1 MTEGFDPLPTP
12 TETRELAERVGPV
25 LSLFVPVTASI
36 PGRSQNAVRAA
47 RLVESGLEKL
57 RLADL
62 DPESQ
67 ARAEAEL
74 TAFVSAFETPGPST
88 RSRAGFWSADGG
100 LRVFGLPWSETERV
114 GVAEV
119 AVSRPIVRAARRA
132 CRYRVLV
139 LSDKRIELYDGDTG
153 QLERVGNSKIPGSL
167 DEALGSERTEAR
179 LQLHSTG
186 GRGDRPLYHGQGGA
200 PDERKIDLER
210 LHQRVARAL
219 EEEVG
224 DDRRP
229 LVLVAEARHRPALRD
244 ALRRDVGL
252 LEEGV
257 EGNPDELSLSEL
269 QRLTWPIVLGEQPSA
284 RHELDQA
291 REEGGFLISQIPD
304 LLQYATMGRIGR
316 LWVPERG
323 TIPGR
328 LDPATASAV
337 PSKLDDD
344 LVDALVAHVIRRGGE
359 VLVLEGE
366 DLDEKTAN
374 LVARTR

>member
-1 MTEGFDPLPTP
+1 MTDGFDAIPGPTDL
-12 TETRELAERVGPV
+12 RALADRTGPV

-36 PGRSQNAVRAA
+36 PGRTQNAVRAA

-57 RLADL
+57 RGAEL
-62 DPESQ
+62 DPESHG
-67 ARAEAEL
+67 RAEEEL
-74 TAFVSAFETPGPST
+74 GALVSGFDTPGPST
-88 RSRAGFWSADGG
+88 RSRAVFWSANAG

-119 AVSRPIVRAARRA
+119 SATRPIVRAARRA

-139 LSDKRIELYDGDTG
+139 LSDKRIELYEGESG
-153 QLERVGNSKIPGSL
+153 RLERVTDSRIPGSL
-167 DEALGSERTEAR
+167 DEALGTERSESR

-186 GRGDRPLYHGQGGA
+186 GSGDRPLYHGQGGA

-219 EEEVG
+219 EEEIG
-224 DDRRP
+224 NDRRP
-229 LVLVAEARHRPALRD
+229 LVLVAEGRHRPALRD

-252 LEEGV
+252 LAEGV
-257 EGNPDELSLSEL
+257 EGNPDALSSSEL
-269 QRLTWPIVLGEQPSA
+269 ERLSWPVVLDQQPSA
-284 RHELDQA
+284 RSELDQA

-304 LLQYATMGRIGR
+304 LVQYATMGRIGR

-323 TIPGR
+323 EIQGR

-337 PSKLDDD
+337 ASKLDDD
-344 LVDALVAHVIRRGGE
+344 LIDALVVHVIRKGGE
-359 VLVLEGE
+359 VLVLEDE
-366 DLDEKTAN
+366 DLDEKAAN
-374 LVARTR
+374 LIARPR